1 MAIESLF
8 TLLKNL
14 FIFSSYVV
22 EKSSFPMPLT
32 KEKEKYYL
40 DKAENGD
47 EEAKEILIKHNL
59 RLVAHVAKKYANF
72 GDNDELISVGSIGL
86 IKAVSTYR
94 QNKGTGLATYASK
107 CIENEILMTLRATKK
122 HKNNISLHEP
132 IGIDKDGNEL
142 TVIDM
147 IADDRDVIEDVERD
161 ILMERLRHITK
172 ECLDDREYE
181 IIKHRYGLEGNV
193 ALTQREIAKIFDISR
208 SYISRIEKK
217 ALEKIRV
224 HVSKEELT

>member
-40 DKAENGD
+40 DKVEDGD

-94 QNKGTGLATYASK
+94 QNKGTGLATYASR

-181 IIKHRYGLEGNV
+181 IIKHRYGLEGNI

-224 HVSKEELT
+224 HVSREELT